1 MSLVGV
7 PGNFRGDDVRPELS
21 TFVLSYT
28 RQIGNGED
36 ANANVEINCGHR
48 WSYNSLTD
56 GGAFAITGILA
67 RDVSMRILITTYDYS
82 GVQQRR
88 LLYWLEDN
96 RFDLLTVDGNDA
108 RISPMYSFH
117 SRDDD
122 EIRRATT
129 LANDRIFSMLDNE
142 IHLTIDSS
150 DHQHVLQIYNRFG
163 GRIMDVIVSDLG
175 TFNGPIPND
184 ADHYMFKFARDTI
197 RELGKYKSTVTIEIV
212 DDNHFE
218 HNVECV
224 LDTKVFDVPPVIH
237 GEIFYGPFDV
247 TGLHSYAGPPSLS
260 IIVSN
265 HPSNGSQSKVEEIL
279 KVSRDIYIENKA
291 RSYADELGD
300 RYMSNYVPHDDGNV
314 ELDDLQLIQPLEEV
328 SRTPSPTAV
337 EVNTLARR
345 SSASQSI
352 GDIDKNDIDNLPPVY
367 MCGAGLSSNAC
378 AVPSTRQ
385 TLGLVIK
392 SKRNEQPQN
401 SSSFDKIHKNRESTT
416 NIAEDIE
423 REPAYLKRIRSHV
436 DDNEDL
442 APSKRMRPTTADV
455 DNAQPT
461 ITVDD
466 LKDVSKLTM
475 VRMKAYL
482 KKNTNLYGV
491 TRYDR
496 EKLVNV
502 TRRTV
507 LDAARQKNKSETTDA
522 SNVSPRVL
530 PQHIRCMDESQNYFV
545 IKVMSK
551 LVDCSTTRQ
560 HPLRAISKYRAELEG
575 VADNIKKPEFRCRMC
590 KKDGM
595 WKNVTYGNCGHSV
608 ICWQCDR
615 ATVGALAGDV
625 VKRCLACQEVVTST
639 YSYRTFMF

>member
-1 MSLVGV
+1 MSLIGV

-28 RQIGNGED
+28 RQIGNGVD
-36 ANANVEINCGHR
+36 ADASVEINCGHR

-56 GGAFAITGILA
+56 GGAFAITGLLA

-108 RISPMYSFH
+108 IISPVYSFH

-175 TFNGPIPND
+175 TFNGPIPVD

-237 GEIFYGPFDV
+237 AEIFYGPFDV
-247 TGLHSYAGPPSLS
+247 TRHESYAAPPSLS

-265 HPSNGSQSKVEEIL
+265 HPSNGSQNKIEEIL
-279 KVSRDIYIENKA
+279 KVSRDIYIENRA

-300 RYMSNYVPHDDGNV
+300 RYMSNYVPHDDSNI

-337 EVNTLARR
+337 EVNTSARR
-345 SSASQSI
+345 SSATQSI
-352 GDIDKNDIDNLPPVY
+352 GDIDDLPPVY
-367 MCGAGLSSNAC
+367 MCGVGQSSNAC
-378 AVPSTRQ
+378 AGPSTRP

-392 SKRNEQPQN
+392 SKRNEQPRS
-401 SSSFDKIHKNRESTT
+401 SSSFDKILKNRESTT
-416 NIAEDIE
+416 NITEDIE

-436 DDNEDL
+436 DDNKDL
-442 APSKRMRPTTADV
+442 APSKQMRPTTADV

-482 KKNTNLYGV
+482 KKNTNLFGV
-491 TRYDR
+491 TRYNR
-496 EKLVNV
+496 EQLVNA
-502 TRRTV
+502 TRRAV
-507 LDAARQKNKSETTDA
+507 VDVARKKKKSDATEALSA
-522 SNVSPRVL
+522 PPRAL
-530 PQHIRCMDESQNYFV
+530 PQNIRCVDESNNYYV
-545 IKVMSK
+545 INVMGK
-551 LVDCSTTRQ
+551 LVDCSRTRQ
-560 HPLRAISKYRAELEG
+560 QPLRAIAKFKPELEE
-575 VADNIKKPEFRCRMC
+575 VASIVKKPEVACRLC
-590 KKDGM
+590 NKHGA

-608 ICWQCDR
+608 ICGQCDR
-615 ATVGALAGDV
+615 ATVAALPSDV

-639 YSYRTFMF
+639 YSYRTFML